1 MDLIYNALMASVKTS
16 AERTGTPSKSGEGDP
31 FQKLMDQKQNA
42 KDPAAAQQET
52 AESTENAVQ
61 QPHESGGHGGHAAE
75 PDCGRHR
82 PGDASDAGRFLCGGS
97 GACGLPG

>member
-52 AESTENAVQ
+52 AESTENAVW
-61 QPHESGGHGGHAAE
+61 
-75 PDCGRHR
+75 R
-82 PGDASDAGRFLCGGS
+82 PWRPCCRTRLWTT
-97 GACGLPG
+97 PPRR

>member
-52 AESTENAVQ
+52 AESTENAAQ
-61 QPHESGGHGGHAAE
+61 QPQETETAVTQEDLKELEKRMSQI
-75 PDCGRHR
+75 GRAHV
-82 PGDASDAGRFLCGGS
+82 
-97 GACGLPG
+97 